1 MNPDETAPPEAPA
14 TIPAPPPSE
23 MELTEADFLPDLR
36 RLTDLYISPQF
47 ALDDAALDEE

>member
-1 MNPDETAPPEAPA
+1 MDPDETAPPEAPA

-23 MELTEADFLPDLR
+23 MELTESDFLPDSV
-36 RLTDLYISPQF
+36 RLTDLYVPPRF